1 MSEVQQN
8 GLPTEEEAI
17 GEVPTPQATPL
28 APPTPSG
35 SAAQPE
41 IPPGHLQTETDGPAT
56 EPAEPFNAM
65 DTQEPETAK
74 GACNPLSVCQCCTLG
89 S

>member
-17 GEVPTPQATPL
+17 GEVSAPQATPL
-28 APPTPSG
+28 APPTPTG
-35 SAAQPE
+35 GPAQPE
-41 IPPGHLQTETDGPAT
+41 IPTGHLQSSETDGTAT

-74 GACNPLSVCQCCTLG
+74 GVFAWFLLFLLHY
-89 S
+89 